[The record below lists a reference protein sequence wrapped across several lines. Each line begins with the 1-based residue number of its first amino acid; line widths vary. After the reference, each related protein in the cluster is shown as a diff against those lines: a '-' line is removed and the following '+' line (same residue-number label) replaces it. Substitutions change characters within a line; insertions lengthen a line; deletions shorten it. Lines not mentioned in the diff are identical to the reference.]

1 LEQAGL
7 SRMYAGIHFRFD
19 IDAGQDLGTAVGQYA
34 IHFDN
39 SKGLL
44 FRIP

>member
-19 IDAGQDLGTAVGQYA
+19 IDAGEKLGKAVGEYA
-34 IHFDN
+34 IRFDKRN
-39 SKGLL
+39 GLL